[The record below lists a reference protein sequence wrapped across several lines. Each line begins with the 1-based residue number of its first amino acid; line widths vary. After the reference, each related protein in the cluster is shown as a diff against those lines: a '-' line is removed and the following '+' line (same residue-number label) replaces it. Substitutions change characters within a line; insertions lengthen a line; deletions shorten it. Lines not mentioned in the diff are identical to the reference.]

1 MTLEA
6 TFIQS
11 RQHCK
16 SVNRDEEDVCLARC
30 TPTVLGCTPD
40 PMLLEAS
47 PCARSY
53 SGPRMSNHL
62 SNEAG
67 GDYGWAAGRCSG
79 PPGRRRFW
87 SDPGDVSAVAATG
100 ARHGLPDDMV
110 AVQVEAIHFP
120 EVPPA
125 SIPSSS
131 PSNSFVSVTRGSHE
145 TLPLHF
151 PRETSTPVRR
161 SVADFAHNVRKPVVQ
176 AQNVLMKRLGITSS
190 SGPPDSFYCFSAFPG
205 GVRGYSATIPM

>member
-1 MTLEA
+1 
-6 TFIQS
+6 
-11 RQHCK
+11 
-16 SVNRDEEDVCLARC
+16 
-30 TPTVLGCTPD
+30 
-40 PMLLEAS
+40 
-47 PCARSY
+47 
-53 SGPRMSNHL
+53 MSNHL

-100 ARHGLPDDMV
+100 ARHGLPDDMD